1 VPRGNHELKKA
12 CVIQREIL
20 IRNTSHMNLSPLN
33 DNELAEALIRLT
45 GNERAVTLS
54 ILHHLTEQR
63 DVPAV

>member
-1 VPRGNHELKKA
+1 
-12 CVIQREIL
+12 
-20 IRNTSHMNLSPLN
+20 MNLSLLN

-63 DVPAV
+63 DVSAV